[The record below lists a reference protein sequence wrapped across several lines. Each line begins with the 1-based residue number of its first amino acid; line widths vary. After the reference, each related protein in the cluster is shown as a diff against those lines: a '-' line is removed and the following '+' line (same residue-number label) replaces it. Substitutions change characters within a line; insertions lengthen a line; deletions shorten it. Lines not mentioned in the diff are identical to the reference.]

1 MFVKHLQ
8 EYLDQFTD
16 GKKGNAVSNATIYM
30 EVNGHLEEVRRIEVQ
45 ESNIIGQSAVRVVLK
60 PTRQKLIIA
69 PTAFDQTSL
78 VTLKPERKFYEKIKK
93 SIPQIS
99 WIRLENNSLLGTP
112 DLLAYNT
119 SGHFFTVELKVTKG
133 NKVRLSPHQIAFHVK
148 HPHNTFIMVQHLGSG
163 TVKLFRGNQIL
174 ELAAC
179 GLELEACC
187 LSLEACGLL
196 FESLGA

>member
-1 MFVKHLQ
+1 
-8 EYLDQFTD
+8 
-16 GKKGNAVSNATIYM
+16 
-30 EVNGHLEEVRRIEVQ
+30 
-45 ESNIIGQSAVRVVLK
+45 
-60 PTRQKLIIA
+60 
-69 PTAFDQTSL
+69 
-78 VTLKPERKFYEKIKK
+78 LKPERKLYAKVKK
-93 SIPQIS
+93 FIPKIS
-99 WIRLENNSLLGTP
+99 WIRLENQGLLGTP
-112 DLLAYNT
+112 DLLGYND
-119 SGHFFTVELKVTKG
+119 SGTFFTVELKVTKG

-179 GLELEACC
+179 GLSLEACC